1 MRRATLL
8 VGIFCLFLFAN
19 CTRSTGP
26 LYRDGR
32 IFARLD
38 SPPELAGDGWR
49 YLKIT
54 ADVEGYEPFVTLIF
68 DFDWSIAAERMKT
81 IGITKADALNWND
94 YYGKK
99 LIDLTGMEVKGGREV
114 EVTVTQTMGHNQSAS
129 VPSFRLDGRTIV
141 RAYYATSDV
150 MPGGATQ
157 LRIERLQ

>member
-1 MRRATLL
+1 MRRATFL

-38 SPPELAGDGWR
+38 SPPELAGDGWC

-54 ADVEGYEPFVTLIF
+54 ADVEGYEPFVTRIF
-68 DFDWSIAAERMKT
+68 DFDGSTAERMKALD
-81 IGITKADALNWND
+81 ITKADALNWND

-99 LIDLTGMEVKGGREV
+99 LIDLTGGELKGGREV
-114 EVTVTQTMGHNQSAS
+114 EVTVTQTKGHSQSAS
-129 VPSFRLDGRTIV
+129 VPSFRLDGKTIV

>member
-1 MRRATLL
+1 MRRTTFL
-8 VGIFCLFLFAN
+8 VGVFCLFLFAN
-19 CTRSTGP
+19 CSRSTGP

-38 SPPELAGDGWR
+38 SPSELAGDGWR

-68 DFDWSIAAERMKT
+68 DFDWSRGAEYMKALN
-81 IGITKADALNWND
+81 ITKADALNWND

-99 LIDLTGMEVKGGREV
+99 LIDLTGRELTGGREV
-114 EVTVTQTMGHNQSAS
+114 EVTVTQTKGHSQSAS
-129 VPSFRLDGRTIV
+129 VPSFKLDGKTIV

-157 LRIERLQ
+157 LRIERIQ